1 MDSGGDTACAVGC
14 PIRKS
19 ADQSLLAAPHSLS
32 QRAASFIAS
41 QCQGIHQMPFRRLI
55 LFSGCATRRGQPWRT
70 RNTAR
75 CIRPSNQPAGGRPE
89 VRPRSLNN
97 RLHTVHD
104 PAPVPPQGEPRS
116 SRCRVAF
123 PSDGSLPEP
132 TASTPEWSGGGRRD
146 RTDDLLLAKQALSQL
161 SYAPCRYQA
170 VPPDGWWAREDL
182 NLRPHAYQARA
193 LTN

>member
-104 PAPVPPQGEPRS
+104 PAPVPPKGSPEAHVAVLRFLLTDLCRNPRP
-116 SRCRVAF
+116 RHQN
-123 PSDGSLPEP
+123 
-132 TASTPEWSGGGRRD
+132 TGGGRRD

-161 SYAPCRYQA
+161 SYAPTS
-170 VPPDGWWAREDL
+170 VPSGCGLMDGGPGRI
-182 NLRPHAYQARA
+182 
-193 LTN
+193 